1 MVPGTLMPTQK
12 ISCHFVSAGALC
24 VLLASFAWPQQMTN
38 FDRGRAQAILQ
49 AIATD
54 VRKHYYDPKLHGLDW
69 DAKVDEAKKKID
81 STQSFNMAMSHIAA
95 LLDALDDSH
104 TFFLPPQ
111 HAYWHDYGWQYQM
124 IGSHCYIIRV
134 RPESDAETKGLKAG
148 DQILGING
156 YSPSRDN
163 LWKMQYVFTILRPQ
177 AALRLNIRTP
187 TGEERQLDVLA
198 KIREHKKITD
208 LVGGNGNDIWDLV
221 REEEAEEH
229 RMKARAVEMGDEL
242 MILRLPLF
250 GSSEVDRMIDKAR
263 KHKALIVDLRGNPGG
278 SVETLKSLVSGVFE
292 KEVKVCDRVGRK
304 ENKPMVAKPRH
315 NPFTGKLV
323 VLVDSRSAS
332 ASEVF
337 ARVVQ
342 LEKRGVVLGD
352 LSSGSVMESQRYGEK
367 MGMDTVVFFGA
378 SITDA
383 DLIMTDGKS
392 LEHTGVVPDE
402 RAVPTAADL
411 AIGRDPVLADAA
423 ETLGVKLS
431 AEDAGKMFP
440 YEWPSEN

>member
-1 MVPGTLMPTQK
+1 MEPQTIGRQ
-12 ISCHFVSAGALC
+12 FASAGLC
-24 VLLASFAWPQQMTN
+24 VLLASFAWPQQMTS
-38 FDRGRAQAILQ
+38 FDRGRAQVILQ
-49 AIATD
+49 VIASD

-69 DAKVDEAKKKID
+69 DAKVDEAKKRID

-95 LLDALDDSH
+95 LLDTLDDSH

-111 HAYWHDYGWQYQM
+111 HAYQHDYGWQYQM
-124 IGSHCYIIRV
+124 IGGHCYIIRV
-134 RPESDAETKGLKAG
+134 RPKSDAEAKGLKAG
-148 DQILGING
+148 DEILAING
-156 YSPSRDN
+156 YSPNRDN
-163 LWKMQYVFTILRPQ
+163 LWKMHYVFTILRPQ
-177 AALRLNIRTP
+177 AALRLNIKTP
-187 TGEERQLDVLA
+187 AGGERQLDVLA

-208 LVGGNGNDIWDLV
+208 LTGGNAGNDIWDLV

-229 RMKARAVEMGDEL
+229 RLKAHAVEMGDEL

-250 GSSEVDRMIDKAR
+250 GSSDVDRMIDKAR

-342 LEKRGVVLGD
+342 LEKRGVVVGD
-352 LSSGSVMESQRYGEK
+352 PSSGSVMESQHYDEK
-367 MGMDTVVFFGA
+367 MGTDTVVFYGA
-378 SITDA
+378 SNTDA

-392 LEHTGVVPDE
+392 LEHSGVVPHE
-402 RAVPTAADL
+402 RAVPAAGDL
-411 AIGRDPVLADAA
+411 ASGRDPVLAHAA

-440 YEWPSEN
+440 YEWPPEN